1 MASEIWLT
9 VDSVSLLIRHSNDWL
24 LFEGQG
30 HLVSP
35 MSVHSSPPGTIE
47 LSAHDFLARAE
58 KLSLFDETLKQVVL
72 CYSLIY
78 ISSFPC
84 FTVTDD

>member
-1 MASEIWLT
+1 MTDYYLRDKDI
-9 VDSVSLLIRHSNDWL
+9 
-24 LFEGQG
+24 Q
-30 HLVSP
+30 
-35 MSVHSSPPGTIE
+35 SSPCLSTRALHGTIE
-47 LSAHDFLARAE
+47 LSACDSFDWAE

-72 CYSLIY
+72 CYRLIY

>member
-1 MASEIWLT
+1 
-9 VDSVSLLIRHSNDWL
+9 
-24 LFEGQG
+24 
-30 HLVSP
+30 